1 MMRGTAPYILRRF
14 LLLFPQVFLLV
25 TAIFVVI
32 HVLPGDPVT
41 AMLGSM
47 ARRETVEAR
56 RHQLGLDLPIHEQYV
71 RYLKNL
77 TQGDLG
83 DSWRTGQPV
92 LDDLAM
98 RFPATLELLI
108 LGMSIAVIVG
118 VVVGVISAWWPGGIV
133 DRVTILYTL
142 LAGAMP
148 EFYIGLITIFIFY
161 VLLDIAPHPAGR
173 LDFTIPT
180 PPRVTGMYLIDSAL
194 VGQWATFRNA
204 LAHLALPV
212 LTLSFWQAGAV
223 MKMTRSTMLQIIDG
237 EFIQYARMIGLK
249 PGIIR
254 RYALRNA
261 LPPIISLTIII
272 FTILLGAAVLVE
284 QVFSWGGL
292 GQYSVQSVINADY
305 EAIMGFLLV
314 AAVFSLFLFILL
326 DITYVVIDP
335 RLEL

>member
-1 MMRGTAPYILRRF
+1 MRGTAKYILNRL
-14 LLLFPQVFLLV
+14 LLLFPQVFLLA

-41 AMLGSM
+41 AMLGTM
-47 ARRETVEAR
+47 ARQETVEAR
-56 RHQLGLDLPIHEQYV
+56 RHQLGLDLPIHQQYV

-92 LDDLAM
+92 LDDLIM
-98 RFPATLELLI
+98 RLPATLELLI

-118 VVVGVISAWWPGGIV
+118 VAVGVISAWWPGGII
-133 DRVTILYTL
+133 DRATVLYTL

-148 EFYIGLITIFIFY
+148 EFYIGLIAIFIFY
-161 VLLDIAPHPAGR
+161 VVLHIAPHPAGR

-180 PPRVTGMYLIDSAL
+180 PPRATGMYLIDSAL
-194 VGQWATFRNA
+194 AGQWATFRNA

-254 RYALRNA
+254 RYVLRNA
-261 LPPIISLTIII
+261 LPPIISVTIII
-272 FTILLGAAVLVE
+272 FAILLGAAVLVE

-305 EAIMGFLLV
+305 EAVMGFLFVV
-314 AAVFSLFLFILL
+314 AVVSLFLFILL
-326 DITYVVIDP
+326 DITYVIIDP